1 MLLDR
6 EGRVESVDGRVVVV
20 RVQLPA
26 GCARCARG
34 QGCGFGL
41 AVRTG
46 ERRVTLD
53 LPAGVEVSPG
63 ERVRVGLARADLSR
77 ASVAVYG
84 IPLLGL
90 LGGAAAAGTLGL
102 GDARAIGL
110 SIATLGI
117 GLLSAR
123 VIANGLARG
132 DRCRPRLLGPLD
144 RGIPDA

>member
-6 EGRVESVDGRVVVV
+6 EGRVERVDGRVAVV
-20 RVQLPA
+20 RVRLPE

-41 AVRTG
+41 ATRTG
-46 ERRVTLD
+46 ERRLILD
-53 LPAGVEVSPG
+53 LPAAVDVSVG
-63 ERVRVGLARADLSR
+63 ERVRVGLEQADLTR

-102 GDARAIGL
+102 GDAPAIGL
-110 SIATLGI
+110 TIATLGA
-117 GLLSAR
+117 GLIVAR
-123 VIANGLARG
+123 GIATGLARRDG
-132 DRCRPRLLGPLD
+132 CRPRLLGPID
-144 RGIPDA
+144 RGSPDA